1 MAPSLCTDD
10 MTGTGKSGPAK
21 FNAKQHLAYSPPS
34 NTLQMKDLG
43 QNPTEISPVAS
54 TEPFPLLS
62 HDAILQHRREIFSG
76 DVLDNCMHHTRPGS
90 VQIRGMAP
98 RYASFIHE
106 FWHSPE
112 VLKIISDNA
121 GVDLIPAMDY
131 EISHTNVQL
140 GPGGLDAVRN
150 TPLEP
155 PAATEEAISEF
166 EKAKPQTR
174 AVTDQTRPI
183 IEWHRDSHPF
193 VCVVMLSDARH
204 MIGGETELKKA
215 DGSTL
220 KVKAPQMGCAVI
232 LQGRYITHTAAPAAN
247 MPERVTIVTSFRPRN
262 PTLLDETTN
271 SNVRNKSHLTELYF
285 QWTTYRLDVLAQRA
299 HIAAKELREMYEK
312 NVNASEPE
320 GKKGLCQV
328 ETVDVNAVE
337 AWVEVQMKYMK
348 ETLHEMRPLGQ

>member
-1 MAPSLCTDD
+1 MAPSVALDPHVEYGRDQPT
-10 MTGTGKSGPAK
+10 MFSAK
-21 FNAKQHLAYSPPS
+21 RHIDYSPPAEI
-34 NTLQMKDLG
+34 LQMKDLG
-43 QNPTEISPVAS
+43 QNATELSSVAS
-54 TEPFPLLS
+54 TVPFPLLS
-62 HDAILQHRREIFSG
+62 HEAVLQHRREIFSD

-121 GVDLIPAMDY
+121 GVELVPAMDY

-140 GPGGLDAVRN
+140 GPGGLDVVRKS
-150 TPLEP
+150 PIEP
-155 PAATEEAISEF
+155 PMATEEAIAKF
-166 EKAKPQTR
+166 EKEKSKLR
-174 AVTDQTRPI
+174 AVTDQSKPI

-204 MIGGETELKKA
+204 MVGGETELKRA

-247 MPERVTIVTSFRPRN
+247 MPERVTIVTSFRPKN

-271 SNVRNKSHLTELYF
+271 ANVRNKSHLTELYY
-285 QWTTYRLDVLAQRA
+285 QWSTYRLDVLAQRA
-299 HIAAKELREMYEK
+299 HIAAQSLREKYEK
-312 NVNASEPE
+312 HIKESDSD
-320 GKKGLCQV
+320 GKKGLCRV
-328 ETVDVNAVE
+328 ETVNVKDLE
-337 AWVEVQMKYMK
+337 AWAEGQIKYIE
-348 ETLHEMRPLGQ
+348 ETLQEMQPLGQ

>member
-21 FNAKQHLAYSPPS
+21 FNSKQHLAYSPPS
-34 NTLQMKDLG
+34 DILQMKDLG
-43 QNPTEISPVAS
+43 QSPTELSPVAS

-62 HDAILQHRREIFSG
+62 HDAIIQHRREIFSG

-140 GPGGLDAVRN
+140 GPGGLDAVRK

-166 EKAKPQTR
+166 EMDKPQTR

-220 KVKAPQMGCAVI
+220 KVKAPQMVRSIFPVEPCYPTINRDRVVLSSCRVVI
-232 LQGRYITHTAAPAAN
+232 SHILPLQ
-247 MPERVTIVTSFRPRN
+247 PRIC
-262 PTLLDETTN
+262 
-271 SNVRNKSHLTELYF
+271 R
-285 QWTTYRLDVLAQRA
+285 
-299 HIAAKELREMYEK
+299 
-312 NVNASEPE
+312 NAS
-320 GKKGLCQV
+320 QS
-328 ETVDVNAVE
+328 
-337 AWVEVQMKYMK
+337 
-348 ETLHEMRPLGQ
+348 